1 MTPGLERSDAILA
14 KFVRKNGIPDSYI
27 EKVVGLMHALG
38 IGFAVLQ
45 NAGIDARSIEHR
57 VPTRYLVTAISKY
70 GAQHEEVTSAA
81 GV

>member
-1 MTPGLERSDAILA
+1 MMPGLERSDAILA
-14 KFVRKNGIPDSYI
+14 KFVRKNGIPESYI

-57 VPTRYLVTAISKY
+57 VPARFLVSVLSSGQLSKAATA
-70 GAQHEEVTSAA
+70 AA